1 VGLRAH
7 FSFLLFIFAG
17 RGWTALSSYRK
28 GSLLREVEII
38 ERMIA
43 PSLESMGFRL
53 VRVSLGGGS
62 RPVLQIMAE
71 PSDGSN
77 MNVEHCADI
86 SRAVSALLD
95 VEDPIK
101 LAYTLEVTS
110 PGIDRPLMSRED
122 FKKYAGFDVK
132 FESERLIDGRKRFR
146 GILDG
151 IDAQDRVSVTDE
163 KGTIAVPFTEVRK
176 AKLLLTDA
184 LLKAFAPKDPLPGD
198 EPDEDPA
205 A

>member
-1 VGLRAH
+1 MGPLP
-7 FSFLLFIFAG
+7 SP
-17 RGWTALSSYRK
+17 YRK

-53 VRVSLGGGS
+53 VRVSFGGGS

-110 PGIDRPLMSRED
+110 PGIDRPLMSRDD
-122 FKKYAGFDVK
+122 FKRYAGFDVK
-132 FESERLIDGRKRFR
+132 FESERLIDGRKRFK

-151 IDAQDRVSVTDE
+151 IDDQDRVSVTDE

-176 AKLLLTDA
+176 AKLILTDA

-198 EPDEDPA
+198 EPDEEPA

>member
-1 VGLRAH
+1 M
-7 FSFLLFIFAG
+7 
-17 RGWTALSSYRK
+17 
-28 GSLLREVEII
+28 REVEII

-53 VRVSLGGGS
+53 VRVSFGGGS

-71 PSDGSN
+71 PADGSG

-110 PGIDRPLMSRED
+110 PGIDRPLITRED
-122 FKKYAGFDVK
+122 FKKYTGFDAK
-132 FESERLIDGRKRFR
+132 FESERLIDGRKRFK
-146 GILDG
+146 GVIVG
-151 IDAQDRVSVTDE
+151 IDEQDRVTVTDD
-163 KGTIAVPFTEVRK
+163 KGTTAVPLTEVRK

-184 LLKAFAPKDPLPGD
+184 LLKAFAPQDPLPGD
-198 EPDEDPA
+198 EPEEEPA

>member
-1 VGLRAH
+1 M
-7 FSFLLFIFAG
+7 
-17 RGWTALSSYRK
+17 
-28 GSLLREVEII
+28 REVEVI

-53 VRVSLGGGS
+53 VRVSFGGGS

-71 PSDGSN
+71 PADGSG

-110 PGIDRPLMSRED
+110 PGIDRPLISRED
-122 FKKYAGFDVK
+122 FKKYAGFDAK
-132 FESERLIDGRKRFR
+132 FESERLIDGRKRFK
-146 GILDG
+146 GVIVG
-151 IDAQDRVSVTDE
+151 IDEQDRVTVTDD
-163 KGTIAVPFTEVRK
+163 KTTIAVPFTEVRK

-184 LLKAFAPKDPLPGD
+184 LLKAFAPQHPLPGD

>member
-1 VGLRAH
+1 MGP
-7 FSFLLFIFAG
+7 SP
-17 RGWTALSSYRK
+17 SYRK

-53 VRVSLGGGS
+53 VRVSFGGGS

-71 PSDGSN
+71 PSNGSG
-77 MNVEHCADI
+77 MTVEHCADI

-101 LAYTLEVTS
+101 LAYVLEVTS
-110 PGIDRPLMSRED
+110 PGIDRPLITRDD
-122 FKKYAGFDVK
+122 FRKYAGFDAK

-146 GILDG
+146 GVIG
-151 IDAQDRVSVTDE
+151 IDDQDRVTVTDD
-163 KGTIAVPFTEVRK
+163 KGTTAVPLTEVRK

-184 LLKAFAPKDPLPGD
+184 LLKAFAPQDPLPGG
-198 EPDEDPA
+198 EPEEEPA

>member
-1 VGLRAH
+1 
-7 FSFLLFIFAG
+7 LL
-17 RGWTALSSYRK
+17 K
-28 GSLLREVEII
+28 EVEII

-43 PSLESMGFRL
+43 PPLESMGFRL

-71 PSDGSN
+71 PSNGSS

-110 PGIDRPLMSRED
+110 PGIDRPLISRED

-146 GILDG
+146 GILGG
-151 IDAQDRVSVTDE
+151 IDDQDRVTLTDD
-163 KGTIAVPFTEVRK
+163 KVAVAVPFVEIRK

-198 EPDEDPA
+198 EPDEEPA

>member
-1 VGLRAH
+1 MVPPP
-7 FSFLLFIFAG
+7 
-17 RGWTALSSYRK
+17 SSYRK
-28 GSLLREVEII
+28 GSLLKEVEII

-43 PSLESMGFRL
+43 PPLESMGFRL
-53 VRVSLGGGS
+53 VRVSFGGGS

-71 PSDGSN
+71 PSDGSG

-110 PGIDRPLMSRED
+110 PGIDRPLITRED

-132 FESERLIDGRKRFR
+132 FESERLIDGRKRFK
-146 GILDG
+146 GILGG
-151 IDAQDRVSVTDE
+151 IDGQDRVTVADGETSVS
-163 KGTIAVPFTEVRK
+163 VPFTEVRK

-198 EPDEDPA
+198 EPDEEPA

>member
-1 VGLRAH
+1 M
-7 FSFLLFIFAG
+7 
-17 RGWTALSSYRK
+17 
-28 GSLLREVEII
+28 REVEVI

-53 VRVSLGGGS
+53 VRVSFGGGS

-71 PSDGSN
+71 PADGSG

-110 PGIDRPLMSRED
+110 PGIDRPLISRED
-122 FKKYAGFDVK
+122 FRKYAGFDAK
-132 FESERLIDGRKRFR
+132 FESERLIDGRKRFK
-146 GILDG
+146 GVIVG
-151 IDAQDRVSVTDE
+151 IDEQDRLTVTDD
-163 KGTIAVPFTEVRK
+163 KATVAVPFTEVRK

-198 EPDEDPA
+198 EPEEDPA

>member
-1 VGLRAH
+1 V
-7 FSFLLFIFAG
+7 LL
-17 RGWTALSSYRK
+17 S
-28 GSLLREVEII
+28 EVQII

-43 PSLESMGFRL
+43 PPLESMGFRV
-53 VRVSLGGGS
+53 VRVSFGGGS

-71 PSDGSN
+71 PSDGSG
-77 MNVEHCADI
+77 MTVEHCADI

-110 PGIDRPLMSRED
+110 PGIDRPLISRED

-132 FESERLIDGRKRFR
+132 FESERMIDGRKRFK
-146 GILDG
+146 GILAGLD
-151 IDAQDRVSVTDE
+151 DQDRVAVTDD
-163 KGTIAVPFTEVRK
+163 KGVATAIPFTEVRK
-176 AKLLLTDA
+176 AKLILTDA
-184 LLKAFAPKDPLPGD
+184 LLKAFAPQEPLPGD
-198 EPDEDPA
+198 EPEEEEPA